1 MQLKNVLIMG
11 GSKGIGKAIALRAA
25 KDFDNVII
33 NYVNSKD
40 KAEETI
46 YKITNEE
53 KKKAKALY
61 TDITNE
67 KNIQGVMKEIE
78 NEYGHLNALVNC
90 AGVMIDNPIENI
102 DYNEWQK
109 VLSINLS
116 GVFLSIKYALPL
128 LKKANTTRRIVNIS
142 SQAAYTGSAGHSH
155 YVSAKAGVLGLTYS
169 LAKEL
174 GPLNICVNVVSPGRI
189 NTEMIKEHMDRRM
202 EEWLRSTPLN
212 RFGEPEEVANVVAF
226 LLSDQSSYITG
237 ANINVNGGMLMG

>member
-1 MQLKNVLIMG
+1 
-11 GSKGIGKAIALRAA
+11 
-25 KDFDNVII
+25 
-33 NYVNSKD
+33 
-40 KAEETI
+40 
-46 YKITNEE
+46 
-53 KKKAKALY
+53 
-61 TDITNE
+61 
-67 KNIQGVMKEIE
+67 
-78 NEYGHLNALVNC
+78 
-90 AGVMIDNPIENI
+90 
-102 DYNEWQK
+102 
-109 VLSINLS
+109 
-116 GVFLSIKYALPL
+116 